1 MICRYKSFPLLLI
14 VGAVAL
20 GLAGCMTTRPEEGA
34 KVKSVEDIKSKVPKL
49 SGLPLKTAQTV
60 LSLGAA
66 LTVGEVTLYD
76 TDNPAL
82 HGQVFEQDPAPG
94 TPVKGGTAV
103 NVKVYRYV
111 SGEKKTPAPEAK

>member
-20 GLAGCMTTRPEEGA
+20 GLVGCVTTRPEEGA
-34 KVKSVEDIKSKVPKL
+34 KVKSVEDIKSSVPKL

-60 LSLGAA
+60 LSFVA

-82 HGQVFEQDPAPG
+82 HGQVFGQDPAPG

-103 NVKVYRYV
+103 DVKVYRYV
-111 SGEKKTPAPEAK
+111 SGEKETPAPQAK